1 MARVAMLLLLLT
13 TAFVDGLAQ
22 VTTIPYIVRPGDTA
36 YAIALECRVNLNDV
50 LDANPMITSWTS
62 LQPGQT
68 IQLPSTASCPW
79 SISSPAATQTL
90 PPITTSTSAATT
102 FATVVTTQTSSASGV
117 NAGQTY
123 TVVGGDTAYNIAA
136 RFGISLAGLEVA
148 NPGTVTDWNIL
159 QIGIS
164 LQIPP
169 VIPSTVSAYIATV
182 PTSYIVTVP
191 TSPSPPAA
199 STSLVTIPTGYMGTT
214 SSNATSA
221 SVNIL
226 SSSILTG
233 YMGTAPSSPTPSSP
247 SGSELSQVTGTLAVR
262 NLDLGEGIESPRDV
276 YTFYSGDGS
285 VERGWPPI
293 SSWLSFNAM
302 FRNVEPYIGQGC
314 VDGVPANSQSETDNI
329 RDSIIAVAN
338 QSYMDPRFILAVV
351 MQESN
356 GCVRV
361 VSTAGGN
368 DNPGLMQSFEGTG
381 SCDSN
386 GVPVYPC
393 PPSVIRQM
401 IVDGTAAPVQGPTLV
416 SALNKA
422 ASLDNC
428 EPAQA
433 FYRAARLYNSGLNS
447 LLADGDLGG
456 APGATLCYSSDIA
469 NRLLGWVNGAKQC
482 YLDG

>member
-1 MARVAMLLLLLT
+1 MARLAKLLLLLT
-13 TAFVDGLAQ
+13 LAFLHGLAQ
-22 VTTIPYIVRPGDTA
+22 DTTIPYIVRPGDTA
-36 YAIALECRVNLNDV
+36 YALAIECGVNLNDV
-50 LDANPMITSWTS
+50 IAANPTITSWTS
-62 LQPGQT
+62 LQPDQT
-68 IQLPSTASCPW
+68 IQLPSTANCPW
-79 SISSPAATQTL
+79 LVSSGAASQVVPSSI
-90 PPITTSTSAATT
+90 TSTCATT
-102 FATVVTTQTSSASGV
+102 TFTTVVTSQASSASGV
-117 NAGQTY
+117 TGGQTY
-123 TVVGGDTAYNIAA
+123 TVVAGDTAYNIAA
-136 RFGISLAGLEVA
+136 RFGISLAALEVA
-148 NPGTVTDWNIL
+148 NSGIVTDWNLL
-159 QIGIS
+159 QIGIT

-169 VIPSTVSAYIATV
+169 VIPSTASAYSATIS
-182 PTSYIVTVP
+182 TGYMGTAL
-191 TSPSPPAA
+191 TSPSPSAA
-199 STSLVTIPTGYMGTT
+199 STTLATSPSGYVALTLSSAASASVAIPSSSIPTGYMGTP
-214 SSNATSA
+214 
-221 SVNIL
+221 
-226 SSSILTG
+226 
-233 YMGTAPSSPTPSSP
+233 PSSPTPLTP
-247 SGSELSQVTGTLAVR
+247 SVSELSQVTGALAVR

-276 YTFYSGDGS
+276 YNFYSGDGS
-285 VERGWPPI
+285 VEQGWPPI

-314 VDGVPANSQSETDNI
+314 VDGVPANSPSETDNI

-386 GVPVYPC
+386 GMPVFPC

-401 IVDGTAAPVQGPTLV
+401 IVDGTAAPVQGATLV

-447 LLADGDLGG
+447 LPADGDLGG
-456 APGATLCYSSDIA
+456 DPGATLCYSSDIA

-482 YLDG
+482 